1 MFPAK
6 IIFHQP
12 QQQKKR
18 GPPRKSSAHGF
29 PLSPTKFFESHGAC
43 ASEKLSKKTRGR
55 PQGFGEK
62 NRPKNSVN
70 HEDSS
75 ADGDFTS
82 ISSSKIPGK
91 NPFGRPLCSGNKQ
104 KEEALDAVEVRW
116 TRHLIFVHIG
126 EDVVGKLITF
136 LQRGPRP
143 QVVCIISA
151 TGVICSVKLRESVI
165 GGGTVTYEG
174 QYDIISLSGSLLLP
188 NNDDTLGIMGGLS
201 VLLSRPAGSNICG
214 IVEEMLK
221 AASPVELVVSSY
233 IPETEKP
240 RHHRQLV
247 DSSGLSRQ
255 LIANS
260 N

>member
-62 NRPKNSVN
+62 NRPKNS
-70 HEDSS
+70 
-75 ADGDFTS
+75 
-82 ISSSKIPGK
+82 GK

-104 KEEALDAVEVRW
+104 KEEALDATEVRW

-174 QYDIISLSGSLLLP
+174 KYDIISLSGSLLLP
-188 NNDDTLGIMGGLS
+188 NNDDTLGITGGLS
-201 VLLSRPAGSNICG
+201 VLLSRPDGSNICG
-214 IVEEMLK
+214 IVE
-221 AASPVELVVSSY
+221 
-233 IPETEKP
+233 
-240 RHHRQLV
+240 
-247 DSSGLSRQ
+247 
-255 LIANS
+255 
-260 N
+260 